1 VGSMR
6 GSKFVA
12 LAVGAALA
20 LAACSSSTDP
30 SAPSSPSHS
39 HSETEED
46 TGAGA
51 EPGSTPETPSAPTSP
66 VALSV
71 ESSEPETP
79 DAPQVEPP
87 LEAWATVDTLTVT
100 SWGSSSCPY
109 IAEIASVDESDEVV
123 ELELSTDPD
132 GPCTAD
138 MAPTTV
144 DIPVDVDL
152 RGFTVRASIV
162 F

>member
-1 VGSMR
+1 MR

-12 LAVGAALA
+12 LAAGAALV
-20 LAACSSSTDP
+20 LAACSSSQDP
-30 SAPSSPSHS
+30 GASSSPSHS
-39 HSETEED
+39 HSEEGEE
-46 TGAGA
+46 T
-51 EPGSTPETPSAPTSP
+51 GSTPETPETPTAPTTP
-66 VALSV
+66 VALTV
-71 ESSEPETP
+71 ESGDPESS
-79 DAPQVEPP
+79 DDPQQLPP
-87 LEAWATVDTLTVT
+87 IEAWATVDTLTIT

-109 IAEIASVDESDEVV
+109 IAEILDTDEPAEVV

-138 MAPTTV
+138 IAPTTV
-144 DIPVDVDL
+144 DIPVEMDL